1 MKVLQKVTV
10 SHLKRNK
17 KRTIVTI
24 MGIIL
29 ATALLTAVVSMAV
42 SLRQNMISYFKQ
54 QNGDYHIALRDQDGE
69 MLEQIKNFDKVD
81 SMYEMTGLGYAKLE
95 KSLND
100 YKPYMYITVMN
111 QDALEDSSVQLIE
124 GRYPENDK
132 ELMISKTLETD
143 GGVEYKVGDT
153 LTLSVGERVAVSKD
167 KEEDGERLT
176 QSVEYRGDG
185 KEKVLP
191 GEEHT

>member
-69 MLEQIKNFDKVD
+69 ML
-81 SMYEMTGLGYAKLE
+81 
-95 KSLND
+95 
-100 YKPYMYITVMN
+100 
-111 QDALEDSSVQLIE
+111 
-124 GRYPENDK
+124 
-132 ELMISKTLETD
+132 
-143 GGVEYKVGDT
+143 
-153 LTLSVGERVAVSKD
+153 
-167 KEEDGERLT
+167 
-176 QSVEYRGDG
+176 
-185 KEKVLP
+185 
-191 GEEHT
+191 